1 MSFCRSIS
9 LLITAL
15 LLSACGFHLRGS
27 SALPGG
33 NRALP
38 AEMAVT
44 VVNAP
49 SQTSELVRQLKRGLR
64 SADIVVA
71 EADDLPHAALL
82 SLSEALDRRVLSV
95 DSEGRAVEY
104 ELNYTVTF
112 QVSRPDIAWEIPSQS
127 ITLTRDYYF
136 DRLEA
141 LAASRQEELLR
152 RNMQQEMARLILDRI
167 RASKNSLTTEDT
179 EVKDK

>member
-9 LLITAL
+9 FLITAL
-15 LLSACGFHLRGS
+15 LLTACGFHLRGS
-27 SALPGG
+27 PALPGG

-38 AEMAVT
+38 PEMAVT
-44 VVNAP
+44 VVDAP
-49 SQTSELVRQLKRGLR
+49 SQTSELVRQLKRALR
-64 SADIVVA
+64 SLDIVVA
-71 EADDLPHAALL
+71 EAEDFPQAAMLTL
-82 SLSEALDRRVLSV
+82 REELNRSVLSV
-95 DSEGRAVEY
+95 DTGGRAVEY

-112 QVSRPDIAWEIPSQS
+112 QVSRDDIAWEIPSQS

-141 LAASRQEELLR
+141 LAATRQEEMLR

-167 RASKNSLTTEDT
+167 RAFDGPLK
-179 EVKDK
+179 KDLIMDDR